1 MFGYIMTDRK
11 ELKGKD
17 LDTYRAFYCGVCRD
31 LKAAGKERARLT
43 LTYDM
48 VFLAVLLTGL
58 YEAPGQTEEVF
69 CGLHPLKKQ
78 AVIRNSY
85 TAYAADMNLL
95 LSYHNLED
103 DWLDDRNALSLA
115 ASRLL
120 RKEYLKSAAEY
131 PRQVKAI
138 RRYLRDLHRAE
149 EEKNPSIDCAASLT
163 GYLLGEIFVYQEDVW
178 QEELRSMGLYLGRF
192 IYLMDAWEDK
202 ERDRKSG
209 DYNPFL
215 LQKEAFTEDEA
226 FRILAEAAASAA
238 RAFEKLPILEHVD
251 ILRNIMYSG
260 IWVRYRAEKA
270 DKEKKTGH
278 KIR

>member
-11 ELKGKD
+11 ELKRKD

>member
-120 RKEYLKSAAEY
+120 RREYLKSAAEY

>member
-192 IYLMDAWEDK
+192 IYLMDAWEDREK
-202 ERDRKSG
+202 DRKSG
-209 DYNPFL
+209 GYNPFL
-215 LQKEAFTEDEA
+215 IQKEAFTEDEA

>member
-58 YEAPGQTEEVF
+58 YEVPGQTEEVF

-192 IYLMDAWEDK
+192 IYLMDAWEDREK
-202 ERDRKSG
+202 DRKSG

>member
-120 RKEYLKSAAEY
+120 RREYLKSAAEY

-138 RRYLRDLHRAE
+138 RRYLRDLHRVE

-238 RAFEKLPILEHVD
+238 RAFEKLPVLEHVD

-270 DKEKKTGH
+270 DKEKKTGN

>member
-58 YEAPGQTEEVF
+58 YEVPGQTEEVF

-120 RKEYLKSAAEY
+120 RREYLKSAAEY

-163 GYLLGEIFVYQEDVW
+163 GYLLGEIFVCQEDCW

-192 IYLMDAWEDK
+192 IYLMDAWEDREK
-202 ERDRKSG
+202 DRKSG
-209 DYNPFL
+209 GYNPFL
-215 LQKEAFTEDEA
+215 LQKETFTEDEA

>member
-58 YEAPGQTEEVF
+58 YEVPDQTEEVF

-120 RKEYLKSAAEY
+120 RKEYLKTAAEY

>member
-11 ELKGKD
+11 ELKRKD

-103 DWLDDRNALSLA
+103 DWLDDRNALGLA

-120 RKEYLKSAAEY
+120 RKEYLETAAKY

-138 RRYLRDLHRAE
+138 RRYLRDLHRVE
-149 EEKNPSIDCAASLT
+149 EERNPSIDRAASLT
-163 GYLLGEIFVYQEDVW
+163 GYLLGEIFVCQEDVW

-192 IYLMDAWEDK
+192 IYLMDAWEDRGK
-202 ERDRKSG
+202 DRKSG

-215 LQKEAFTEDEA
+215 LQKEPFTEEEA
-226 FRILAEAAASAA
+226 FRILTEAAASAA
-238 RAFEKLPILEHVD
+238 RAFEKLPVLEHVD

-270 DKEKKTGH
+270 DKEKKTG
-278 KIR
+278 KK

>member
-58 YEAPGQTEEVF
+58 YEVPDQTEEVF

-120 RKEYLKSAAEY
+120 RREYLKSAAEY

-192 IYLMDAWEDK
+192 IYLMDAWEDREK
-202 ERDRKSG
+202 DRKSG

>member
-120 RKEYLKSAAEY
+120 RREYLKSAAEY

-138 RRYLRDLHRAE
+138 RRYLRDLHRVE

-163 GYLLGEIFVYQEDVW
+163 GYLLGEIFVCQEDVW

-238 RAFEKLPILEHVD
+238 RAFEKLPVLEHVD

-270 DKEKKTGH
+270 DKEKKTGN

>member
-115 ASRLL
+115 VSRLL

>member
-120 RKEYLKSAAEY
+120 RREYLKSAAEY

-192 IYLMDAWEDK
+192 IYLMDAWEDREK
-202 ERDRKSG
+202 DRKSG

>member
-120 RKEYLKSAAEY
+120 RREYLKSAAEY

-163 GYLLGEIFVYQEDVW
+163 GYLLGEIFVFQEDCW
-178 QEELRSMGLYLGRF
+178 QQELRSMGLYLGRF

-270 DKEKKTGH
+270 DKEKKTGN

>member
-120 RKEYLKSAAEY
+120 RREYLKSAAEY

-138 RRYLRDLHRAE
+138 RRYLRDLHRVE

-192 IYLMDAWEDK
+192 IYLMDAWEDREK
-202 ERDRKSG
+202 DRKSG

>member
-120 RKEYLKSAAEY
+120 RREYLKSAAEY

-192 IYLMDAWEDK
+192 IYLMDAWEDREK
-202 ERDRKSG
+202 DRKSG
-209 DYNPFL
+209 GYNPFL
-215 LQKEAFTEDEA
+215 LQKETFTEDEA

-238 RAFEKLPILEHVD
+238 RAFEKLPVLEHVD

>member
-48 VFLAVLLTGL
+48 VFHAVLLTGL
-58 YEAPGQTEEVF
+58 YEAPDQTEEVF

-120 RKEYLKSAAEY
+120 RREYLKSAAEY

-192 IYLMDAWEDK
+192 IYLMDAWEDREK
-202 ERDRKSG
+202 DRKSG

>member
-58 YEAPGQTEEVF
+58 YEVPDQTEEVF

-120 RKEYLKSAAEY
+120 RKEYLKTAAEY

-163 GYLLGEIFVYQEDVW
+163 GYLLGEIFVFQEDCW

-192 IYLMDAWEDK
+192 IYLMDAWEDREK
-202 ERDRKSG
+202 DRKSG

>member
-58 YEAPGQTEEVF
+58 YEVPGQTEEVF

>member
-120 RKEYLKSAAEY
+120 RKEYLKTAAEY

-163 GYLLGEIFVYQEDVW
+163 GYLLGEIFVCQEDCW

-192 IYLMDAWEDK
+192 IYLMDAWEDREK
-202 ERDRKSG
+202 DRKSG
-209 DYNPFL
+209 GYNPFL
-215 LQKEAFTEDEA
+215 LQKETFTEDEA

-238 RAFEKLPILEHVD
+238 RAFEKLPVLEHVD

-270 DKEKKTGH
+270 DKEKKTGN

>member
-120 RKEYLKSAAEY
+120 RREYLKSAAEY

-270 DKEKKTGH
+270 DKEKKTGN

>member
-120 RKEYLKSAAEY
+120 RREYLKSAAEY

-260 IWVRYRAEKA
+260 IWVRYRAEKS

>member
-120 RKEYLKSAAEY
+120 RREYLKSAAEY

-138 RRYLRDLHRAE
+138 RRYLRDLHRVE

-192 IYLMDAWEDK
+192 IYLMDAWEDR

>member
-58 YEAPGQTEEVF
+58 YEVPGQTEEVF

-120 RKEYLKSAAEY
+120 RKEYLKTAAEY

-192 IYLMDAWEDK
+192 IYLMDAWEDREK
-202 ERDRKSG
+202 DRKSG

-215 LQKEAFTEDEA
+215 LQKGAFTEDEA

>member
-120 RKEYLKSAAEY
+120 RREYLKSAAEY

-192 IYLMDAWEDK
+192 IYLMDAWEDR

>member
-58 YEAPGQTEEVF
+58 YEVPGQTEEVF

-120 RKEYLKSAAEY
+120 RREYLKSAAEY

>member
-58 YEAPGQTEEVF
+58 YEVPDQTEEVF

-120 RKEYLKSAAEY
+120 RKEYLKTAAEY

-163 GYLLGEIFVYQEDVW
+163 GYLLGEIFVFQEDCW

-192 IYLMDAWEDK
+192 IYLMDAWEDREK
-202 ERDRKSG
+202 DRKSG
-209 DYNPFL
+209 GYNPFL
-215 LQKEAFTEDEA
+215 LQKEPFTEDEA
-226 FRILAEAAASAA
+226 FRIFAEAAASAA
-238 RAFEKLPILEHVD
+238 RAFEKLPVLEHVD

-270 DKEKKTGH
+270 DKEKKTGN

>member
-120 RKEYLKSAAEY
+120 RKEYLKTAAEY

-163 GYLLGEIFVYQEDVW
+163 GYLLGEIFVCQEDCW

-192 IYLMDAWEDK
+192 IYLMDAWEDREK
-202 ERDRKSG
+202 DRKSG
-209 DYNPFL
+209 GYNPFL
-215 LQKEAFTEDEA
+215 LQKETFTEDEA